1 MKKYPVSFELSTT
14 GSRQAGN
21 PSWNIYWKRTG
32 SQRPSAF
39 HYFTLIELLI
49 VIAIIAILAG
59 MLLPALQRARA
70 AAHSATCI
78 NNLKQIGFGI
88 FMYADD
94 NRGNMPAAS
103 ETVEPGN
110 GGRFEGKYL
119 MFTQYAGLGLVAAT
133 GYLGNSLERI
143 TGGTIIN
150 RPKVLYCNNAVTHIP
165 WNTDSADNSYWAHYG
180 FIRDNYTSNAYGLK
194 FDFPLSRL
202 SSKTAL
208 SWCLGTG
215 SYGFLYPDGLHNG
228 SLPVL
233 HNSGDVRTHNWNSFD
248 DKEHSIASSNAYY
261 YRTQVILPK
270 LDTL

>member
-59 MLLPALQRARA
+59 MLRPALQRARA

-88 FMYADD
+88 FMYTDD

-119 MFTQYAGLGLVAAT
+119 MFTQYAGLGLVAAN
-133 GYLGNSLERI
+133 GYLGNSL
-143 TGGTIIN
+143 
-150 RPKVLYCNNAVTHIP
+150 V
-165 WNTDSADNSYWAHYG
+165 
-180 FIRDNYTSNAYGLK
+180 
-194 FDFPLSRL
+194 
-202 SSKTAL
+202 SSQ
-208 SWCLGTG
+208 
-215 SYGFLYPDGLHNG
+215 
-228 SLPVL
+228 
-233 HNSGDVRTHNWNSFD
+233 
-248 DKEHSIASSNAYY
+248 I
-261 YRTQVILPK
+261 
-270 LDTL
+270 